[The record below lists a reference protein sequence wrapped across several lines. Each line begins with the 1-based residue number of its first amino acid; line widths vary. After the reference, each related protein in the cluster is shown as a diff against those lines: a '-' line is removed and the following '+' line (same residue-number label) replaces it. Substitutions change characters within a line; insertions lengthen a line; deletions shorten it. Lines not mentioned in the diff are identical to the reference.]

1 MPMTPEAFAQKINEW
16 GRGTMVERQGRRFLT
31 AGNDGR
37 ATAAAL
43 RGANPTGHDRSRIA
57 KLVAA
62 LPAPRAA

>member
-31 AGNDGR
+31 AGNDGG

-43 RGANPTGHDRSRIA
+43 Q
-57 KLVAA
+57 VAA
-62 LPAPRAA
+62 LPAPRTA